1 MANNG
6 LLAGIEKKAINEFR
20 KDLLEILRIAAGMDK
35 YYAESNQDFDSY
47 LKKFN
52 SLIDSFNKKY
62 KGLKLKFAKKTEAL
76 ELSILID
83 EKSVKDAF
91 ANSGSKIIG
100 VQSIGAKGFGTA
112 AVSDP
117 EGFSAELE
125 RAKDKLYISYYNP
138 QAGTSNAFMQHD
150 NKAKKVQLAY
160 DADIENEP
168 SAEFQ
173 IAAYY
178 ALSQG
183 YNKKIKIDEEAATL
197 GFSSL
202 SDHNARADYHRKFD
216 THLTE

>member
-1 MANNG
+1 MANG
-6 LLAGIEKKAINEFR
+6 LLAGIDKKSVNEFR
-20 KDLLEILRIAAGMDK
+20 KDLLGMLRAAKEMDG
-35 YYAESNQDFDSY
+35 YYMVSNQDFDPY

-62 KGLKLKFAKKTEAL
+62 KGLKLKLEKKAEAL

-100 VQSIGAKGFGTA
+100 LQSIGAKGFGTA
-112 AVSDP
+112 SVSDP

-125 RAKDKLYISYYNP
+125 RAKDKLHISYYNP
-138 QAGTSNAFMQHD
+138 QAGASNAFMQYD
-150 NKAKKVQLAY
+150 NKAKKVQLIY

-168 SAEFQ
+168 TAEFQ

-178 ALSQG
+178 ALSRG
-183 YNKKIKIDEEAATL
+183 YSQKIKISEEAATL
-197 GFSSL
+197 GFSSWP
-202 SDHNARADYHRKFD
+202 DHNASADYHRKFD